1 MQSVS
6 SNELDAL
13 KLELNQCEKKNKNEL
28 ELFSRSFYPEIT
40 RLSKEVRRIMEI
52 ENNEL
57 VTLKKQTHQL
67 SQERIKLQ
75 NDTLVLENK
84 VVETDK
90 DLGFKYKLDIKKI

>member
-1 MQSVS
+1 MKTIEQ
-6 SNELDAL
+6 
-13 KLELNQCEKKNKNEL
+13 KNKADL
-28 ELFSRSFYPEIT
+28 ENFSKEFYPALNILT
-40 RLSKEVRRIMEI
+40 KEVKRIIEI

-57 VTLKKQTHQL
+57 LGLKKQAHQL

-90 DLGFKYKLDIKKI
+90 DLGFKLKPDIKTNKFHLTKQHY